1 MAPISTHHPRLR
13 TYAALFAI
21 VGWCAVIL
29 QFFLSIDLALGN
41 GKTVALGI
49 IVYSGYFT
57 ILTNILAAFAL
68 TAVALPMHSPLGKHL
83 HRPGVVTAIAACI
96 TIVGLT
102 YLLVL
107 SKIWAPQGWLWV
119 ADVTL
124 HYVMPT
130 AFVIFWWF
138 AVPRGALNWKDLPS
152 WLVFP
157 LGYLVYVLARGAMI
171 GLYPYPF
178 IDVGVLGIN
187 AVLVNSLLVLLAFIA
202 VAALLIVINNYVK
215 PKAVSDKFN

>member
-1 MAPISTHHPRLR
+1 MNTSHSRLR
-13 TYAALFAI
+13 IYAVLFAA

-57 ILTNILAAFAL
+57 ILTNILAALAL

-119 ADVTL
+119 ADVVL

-157 LGYLVYVLARGAMI
+157 LGYLGYVFARGAMI

-178 IDVGVLGIN
+178 VDVGVLGVN
-187 AVLVNSLLVLLAFIA
+187 AVLMNSALIALSFIV
-202 VAALLIVINNYVK
+202 VAALLIVTNNYVK
-215 PKAVSDKFN
+215 PKANSAKFS